1 MGDTLHV
8 PPNLESPE
16 AASGRLQSTPA
27 RPGEPGSTQ
36 TPEILGHGLA
46 LPRLL
51 LLTHLENKPRDT
63 HEMRGAAPAHGVP
76 QPAICQG
83 NGGGPGDPTGDP
95 IARAGPL
102 CEFGGAA
109 LFGCYSSTVSPFPP
123 CTPRGK
129 RVNGSV
135 LKASRHAPRGR
146 GQPPA
151 SNPSRA
157 APGGLFLVCPP
168 HRGAI
173 CSTGRRPRCCTLCGQ
188 AKAFRGFQYR
198 PPGRTHSLAGPPSPP
213 LVTRGE

>member
-83 NGGGPGDPTGDP
+83 NGGGPGDPVGT
-95 IARAGPL
+95 APL
-102 CEFGGAA
+102 PERDRSVNLGVLRYSGAIQA
-109 LFGCYSSTVSPFPP
+109 PSPL
-123 CTPRGK
+123 
-129 RVNGSV
+129 S
-135 LKASRHAPRGR
+135 
-146 GQPPA
+146 PPA
-151 SNPSRA
+151 
-157 APGGLFLVCPP
+157 P
-168 HRGAI
+168 H
-173 CSTGRRPRCCTLCGQ
+173 
-188 AKAFRGFQYR
+188 
-198 PPGRTHSLAGPPSPP
+198 
-213 LVTRGE
+213 GENG